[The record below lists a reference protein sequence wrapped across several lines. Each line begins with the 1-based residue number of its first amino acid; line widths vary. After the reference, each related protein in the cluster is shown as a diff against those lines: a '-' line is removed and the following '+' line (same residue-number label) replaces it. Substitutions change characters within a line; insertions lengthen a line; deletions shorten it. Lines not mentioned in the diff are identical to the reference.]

1 MKHTERSIGAGRK
14 MAEAAIRLQIEEIP
28 SFIAREIAVFR
39 LSIDMDNIEE
49 RQEMSAMLSIASAI
63 LLNYDINSGQYLFGE
78 KEIEKSQAAR
88 SEIAKE
94 AIAMRESGI

>member
-1 MKHTERSIGAGRK
+1 MKHTERSIETGRN
-14 MAEAAIRLQIEEIP
+14 MAEATIRLQKEDIP
-28 SFIAREIAVFR
+28 SFIAREIAAFR
-39 LSIDMDNIEE
+39 LSIDMNDIEE

-88 SEIAKE
+88 SEIAK
-94 AIAMRESGI
+94 AATAMREEGI

>member
-1 MKHTERSIGAGRK
+1 MKHTERSIEAGRK
-14 MAEAAIRLQIEEIP
+14 MAEAAIRLQIEDIP
-28 SFIAREIAVFR
+28 SFIAREIAAFR

-49 RQEMSAMLSIASAI
+49 RQEMSAMLSIAGAI

-88 SEIAKE
+88 SEIAK
-94 AIAMRESGI
+94 AATAMREAGI

>member
-1 MKHTERSIGAGRK
+1 MKRTERSIEAGRK
-14 MAEAAIRLQIEEIP
+14 MAEAAIRLQIEDIP
-28 SFIAREIAVFR
+28 SFIAREIAAFR

-49 RQEMSAMLSIASAI
+49 RQEMSAMLSIAGAI

-88 SEIAKE
+88 SEIAK
-94 AIAMRESGI
+94 AATAMREAGI

>member
-1 MKHTERSIGAGRK
+1 MKHTERSIEAGRK

-28 SFIAREIAVFR
+28 SFIAREITTFR
-39 LSIDMDNIEE
+39 LSIDMENIEE
-49 RQEMSAMLSIASAI
+49 RQEMSAMLSIASTL

-78 KEIEKSQAAR
+78 KEIEKSRTAR

-94 AIAMRESGI
+94 AAAMREAGI

>member
-88 SEIAKE
+88 SEIAK
-94 AIAMRESGI
+94 AATAMREEGI

>member
-1 MKHTERSIGAGRK
+1 MKHTERSIEAGRK
-14 MAEAAIRLQIEEIP
+14 MAEAAIRLRIEDIP
-28 SFIAREIAVFR
+28 SFIAREIAAFM

-94 AIAMRESGI
+94 ATAMREAGL